1 MTPMLYLLLL
11 SIFSRFT
18 KKNDE
23 SDEALMLR
31 FQKGDAQAFE
41 TLMKRFESPL
51 SAFIYQKLRNPNMT
65 TDLLQETF
73 LRVVKY
79 AQNYDSSAKV
89 KTWIY
94 TIAQNLCI
102 DEMRKKKKVH
112 VSIDAPMHDDSDLK
126 LGDTLKSNEQSALD
140 YLEENE
146 NQKAIHL
153 ALEGLNVD
161 QKEVFLMREERGLKF
176 HEIAQILNIS
186 ENTVKSRM
194 RYALEYLREQLGDLY
209 QDRLAQ
215 KEDV

>member
-1 MTPMLYLLLL
+1 
-11 SIFSRFT
+11 
-18 KKNDE
+18 
-23 SDEALMLR
+23 MLR

-41 TLMKRFESPL
+41 TLVKRFESPL
-51 SAFIYQKLRNPNMT
+51 SAFIFQKLRNPNMT

-73 LRVVKY
+73 LRMVKY

-89 KTWIY
+89 KTWAY

-102 DEMRKKKKVH
+102 DEMRKKKRTL
-112 VSIDAPMHDDSDLK
+112 VSIDEPIHSDSELK
-126 LGDTLKSNEQSALD
+126 LGDTLRSQDQSALD
-140 YLEENE
+140 HLEDSE

-176 HEIAQILNIS
+176 HEIAQILNVS

-209 QDRLAQ
+209 QDQVTQ
-215 KEDV
+215 KEEA